1 MMILF
6 SSLYEQNDSH
16 NVKNNRNGTNLKYS
30 FFKLLS
36 STWIS
41 EIS

>member
-16 NVKNNRNGTNLKYS
+16 N
-30 FFKLLS
+30 FKKQQKWNKPKIQFL
-36 STWIS
+36 
-41 EIS
+41 